1 MGQLDMLEMAAKGIA
16 AGLASELEEQRTRFE
31 DVTQRVLAPKAEPGV
46 PSGEA
51 P

>member
-1 MGQLDMLEMAAKGIA
+1 MGDLAMRYMAAKGIE
-16 AGLASELEEQRTRFE
+16 AGLASELEEQRARFE
-31 DVTQRVLAPKAEPGV
+31 DVTQRVLAPTPGV